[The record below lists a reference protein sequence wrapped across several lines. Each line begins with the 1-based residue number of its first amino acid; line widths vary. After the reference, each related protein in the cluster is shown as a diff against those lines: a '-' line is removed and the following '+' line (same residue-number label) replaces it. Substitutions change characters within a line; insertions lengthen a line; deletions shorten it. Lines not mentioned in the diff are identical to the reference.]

1 MALLP
6 FLDLRL
12 DYTISICIA
21 KKVFLPRIFTT
32 NRRNFYCSTL
42 PSSLRILVHPLS

>member
-12 DYTISICIA
+12 DYYFHMHC